1 VADERLD
8 YLWSAFGWRF
18 AAHLPAWDLQQLREE
33 LESFDDWCR
42 AWCRHGDRHA
52 AIGDA
57 DSLIR
62 AALFFH
68 FASFLFPHD
77 QEQFR
82 DALARME
89 DAMTRAAPLVDP
101 PMERV
106 EIPFEGVPLPGYLR
120 LPSDKLLQGRK
131 PPLAVICPGGD
142 STKEEFYAF
151 GEQIVRRGVAV
162 FSFDGPG
169 HGAISLR
176 LKMRPDWEVVI
187 SHVLDHL
194 FARDDWDHER
204 LAVGGF
210 SYGAL
215 FSLRAAARDDRIAA
229 VFPCYSWYSPAG
241 RYAKGHPVSQAG
253 VRQYMGDDP
262 PAVQDRITLDGVLDR
277 VTVPVLQLYG
287 ADDTLS
293 PPEAAYRIEQELAGP
308 CTTIVQPDAV
318 HVGNNVWY
326 ETRALLADWLQQTLH

>member
-8 YLWSAFGWRF
+8 YLWEAFTWRF
-18 AAHLPAWDLQQLREE
+18 LAHVPTWDLEQIRAE
-33 LESFDDWCR
+33 LDSFDDWCR
-42 AWCRHGDRHA
+42 VWTRWGDRHA
-52 AIGDA
+52 AIGDGDA
-57 DSLIR
+57 LIR
-62 AALFFH
+62 AALFHH

-82 DALARME
+82 RALAKMA
-89 DAMTRAAPLVDP
+89 DAFGRAAPLVDP
-101 PMERV
+101 PMELV

-120 LPSDKLLQGRK
+120 LPRGVER

-151 GEQIVRRGVAV
+151 GEQIVRRGIGV

-169 HGAISLR
+169 HGAVSLR
-176 LKMRPDWEVVI
+176 LKMRADWEVVI
-187 SHVLDHL
+187 SHVIDHL
-194 FARDDWDHER
+194 VRRDDWDHDR

-210 SYGAL
+210 SYGGL
-215 FSLRAAARDDRIAA
+215 FSLRAAAVDDRIAA

-241 RYAKGHPVSQAG
+241 RYGRGHPVSRAG

-262 PAVQDRITLDGVLDR
+262 PAVQDRITLDGVLGR

-287 ADDTLS
+287 AHDRLS
-293 PPEAAYRIEQELAGP
+293 PPEAAHRIERELAGP

-326 ETRALLADWLQQTLH
+326 ETRALLADWLRQTLD